1 MVVFTKN
8 TLRADPNVSSHNKP
22 NIATMANRVSCY
34 AFCALA
40 LLLAGDMIVN
50 AEVYVCGIDYDDAAA
65 NCVINTACPN
75 GEGCFSE
82 QTCFAIPD
90 DRCVG
95 LTASPSPTS
104 TPKLYVCG
112 ISFEDAV
119 SRCRS
124 EEDACTDVA
133 DTNAYCAVTD
143 ADVARSC
150 FVIPHEACFTGA
162 PSSSP
167 VPTTTSPTGPTVSIS
182 PTSKAPTA
190 ATISP
195 TATTA
200 LIATSAAPATSSP
213 TVSLG
218 STAPTVLTNSPTPE
232 MLFVCGVDY
241 FDASDNHCALTAC
254 PDGDVSCCARTLDCP
269 QRNCTF

>member
-1 MVVFTKN
+1 
-8 TLRADPNVSSHNKP
+8 
-22 NIATMANRVSCY
+22 MANRISY
-34 AFCALA
+34 YRSAALA
-40 LLLAGDMIVN
+40 LLLAGDVLVN
-50 AEVYVCGIDYDDAAA
+50 AEVYICGIDYGDAAA

-75 GEGCFSE
+75 GEGCYSE
-82 QTCFAIPD
+82 QTCFAIPE

-95 LTASPSPTS
+95 MTAPPSPTS
-104 TPKLYVCG
+104 KPDLYVCG
-112 ISFEDAV
+112 ISIEDAV

-124 EEDACTDVA
+124 EEDACTNVTA
-133 DTNAYCAVTD
+133 TTAYCAVGD

-150 FVIPHEACFTGA
+150 FVVPHESCPTDA

-167 VPTTTSPTGPTVSIS
+167 VPTTASPTAASVELSIAASTGPTVSLS

-190 ATISP
+190 AAISP

-200 LIATSAAPATSSP
+200 LIVTSAAPATSSP

-254 PDGDVSCCARTLDCP
+254 PDGDVSCCARTVDCP
-269 QRNCTF
+269 RRTCTF

>member
-1 MVVFTKN
+1 MVS
-8 TLRADPNVSSHNKP
+8 RIRYYRSA
-22 NIATMANRVSCY
+22 
-34 AFCALA
+34 ALA
-40 LLLAGDMIVN
+40 LLLAGDVLVN
-50 AEVYVCGIDYDDAAA
+50 AEVYVCGADYNDAAA
-65 NCVINTACPN
+65 NCILYTECPL
-75 GEGCFSE
+75 GDGCLTDT
-82 QTCFAIPD
+82 TCFAIPEGE
-90 DRCVG
+90 CVG
-95 LTASPSPTS
+95 FTSLPPTLAP
-104 TPKLYVCG
+104 TKPDLYVCG
-112 ISFEDAV
+112 ISIEDAV

-124 EEDACTDVA
+124 EEDACTNVTA
-133 DTNAYCAVTD
+133 TTAYCAVGD

-150 FVIPHEACFTGA
+150 FVVPHESCPTDA

-167 VPTTTSPTGPTVSIS
+167 VPTTASPTAASVELSIAASTGPTVSLS

-200 LIATSAAPATSSP
+200 LIVTSAAPATSSP

-254 PDGDVSCCARTLDCP
+254 PDGDVSCCARTVDCP
-269 QRNCTF
+269 RRTCTF

>member
-1 MVVFTKN
+1 
-8 TLRADPNVSSHNKP
+8 
-22 NIATMANRVSCY
+22 MANRFSYY

-40 LLLAGDMIVN
+40 LLLAGDVLVN

-82 QTCFAIPD
+82 QTCFAIPE

-95 LTASPSPTS
+95 MTASPSPTS
-104 TPKLYVCG
+104 RPDLYVCG
-112 ISFEDAV
+112 ISFEDAI

-124 EEDACTDVA
+124 EEDACTDVT
-133 DTNAYCAVTD
+133 DTTAYCAVGD

-150 FVIPHEACFTGA
+150 FVIPHESCFAGA

-167 VPTTTSPTGPTVSIS
+167 VPTTTSPTAASVEVSNAASTGPTVSLS

-200 LIATSAAPATSSP
+200 LMVTSAAPATSLL
-213 TVSLG
+213 TVSL
-218 STAPTVLTNSPTPE
+218 APTVLTNSPTPE

-241 FDASDNHCALTAC
+241 FDASNNHCALTAC
-254 PDGDVSCCARTLDCP
+254 PDGDVSCCARTVDCP
-269 QRNCTF
+269 RRTCTF